1 MLGGH
6 APSIGTAVLA
16 MEAVKDAVFT
26 SFLESINRECS
37 LLCQS
42 TTISRFRHIPPEE
55 MASFKWDELMD
66 ELRSNSPLLLKVLT
80 SVAVRNDHRNKKK
93 VGSAHYPGIATAA
106 AVLLKE
112 RNCHVSGVQSLVSM
126 LMYSSHCEKQV

>member
-1 MLGGH
+1 
-6 APSIGTAVLA
+6 
-16 MEAVKDAVFT
+16 
-26 SFLESINRECS
+26 
-37 LLCQS
+37 
-42 TTISRFRHIPPEE
+42 